1 MANANFRVKH
11 GLEVTGSVGIGTTN
25 PTAKLD
31 VDGSINVLGAGSSV
45 SIGGTTLGPV
55 DSGINNMG
63 SIQLNGDGEY
73 EHFAGLNINGR
84 AAFIQKTDPVSN
96 GGNGWHYHGLY
107 NVENQQWSLLH
118 FDGSNVGAAFTSTWI
133 YGGGDKA
140 PVYVRPN
147 YVQLNHI
154 DGTTLN
160 TRLET
165 SGIGVSITGN
175 IDLLTSNMSTGISTI
190 TGPATIHIDPTTIGN
205 DTGSVRIKGDLYVDG
220 TNFVVDSETITLADH
235 VVGIASTATT
245 DALTDGAGIQIGSD
259 KTFTYDNT
267 NTSLKSSENLNL
279 DSGKTYKIDGSDVLS
294 GTTLGSG
301 VTGSSLT
308 SVGTLG
314 SLTVSGDASFTGTGS
329 SVTFS
334 GNASLAGLGKSF
346 SVGAGTDKMFFTVEG
361 GSNGGL
367 GFISHEKELFLS
379 VVDGVKITNFAGNV
393 WSAHFVPGAEVNL
406 YHNTS
411 KKFETTTSGVTVTG
425 TLTADKVALG
435 DSERLE
441 LGNSA
446 DLALNHTGTNGYID
460 NDKGHLYIRNNVDG
474 DDGSNIY
481 IRPHDNEDG
490 IIIHDDGGVELYY
503 DNSKKLET
511 TGGGVT
517 VTGILTATSIDAAVS
532 YAASAGISTTATN
545 ATNITIATTPSDT
558 AVYPVFVA
566 TSNTGNQAPFVDSSI
581 RWNANS
587 NILYLSTIDVS
598 GGIELGDNDYIYFGS
613 QNDVKVFYDGPANDL
628 EIELEGAANG
638 IAITDNGTYKHKIT
652 KTSVGINTGTPRE
665 ELDVIGDIGV
675 QASGASNRFSIQHNS
690 AQNSLDFVFI

>member
-1 MANANFRVKH
+1 MANSNFRVKH

-31 VDGSINVLGAGSSV
+31 VDGTLNVSGLSTLTGSINVPDSPYGNDAVGRIKLGDDGDLQIYHDPTTSYIVNSGPSHLFIRQLYDNGDIIIQSDNGSGGHTDYFRADGSSGSAILYHYGTSKFTTTGYGATV
-45 SIGGTTLGPV
+45 SGDLNV
-55 DSGINNMG
+55 SGI
-63 SIQLNGDGEY
+63 
-73 EHFAGLNINGR
+73 
-84 AAFIQKTDPVSN
+84 V
-96 GGNGWHYHGLY
+96 
-107 NVENQQWSLLH
+107 
-118 FDGSNVGAAFTSTWI
+118 
-133 YGGGDKA
+133 
-140 PVYVRPN
+140 
-147 YVQLNHI
+147 
-154 DGTTLN
+154 TTK
-160 TRLET
+160 
-165 SGIGVSITGN
+165 N
-175 IDLLTSNMSTGISTI
+175 IDLTASNMSTGISTI
-190 TGPATIHIDPTTIGN
+190 SGPATIHIDPTAIGD

-235 VVGIASTATT
+235 IVGIASTATT

-279 DSGKTYKIDGSDVLS
+279 ASGKTYKINGSDVLS
-294 GTTLGSG
+294 GTTLGTG
-301 VTGSSLT
+301 VTDSSLT
-308 SVGTLG
+308 SVGTLD
-314 SLTVSGDASFTGTGS
+314 SLTVNGDVSLP
-329 SVTFS
+329 
-334 GNASLAGLGKSF
+334 NAGANGLGNILYDKSTGELKFNGSGTNKIKSTYTYGGDSF
-346 SVGAGTDKMFFTVEG
+346 SVYQNLVDQSLIQSNTATDLYIAFNGSTYITDQA
-361 GSNGGL
+361 GSNKSAVFNGTGAA
-367 GFISHEKELFLS
+367 ELY
-379 VVDGVKITNFAGNV
+379 NN
-393 WSAHFVPGAEVNL
+393 N
-406 YHNTS
+406 S
-411 KKFETTTSGVTVTG
+411 KKLETTSSGVTVTG

-435 DSERLE
+435 DNERVE

-446 DLALNHTGTNGYID
+446 DLALYHNNTAGYID

-481 IRPHDNEDG
+481 IKPHDNEDG

-511 TGGGVT
+511 TGGGVS

-532 YAASAGISTTATN
+532 YAASAGIATTATN
-545 ATNITIATTPSDT
+545 ATNITIAATPSDT

-566 TSNTGNQAPFVDSSI
+566 TSSAGNQAPFVDSNIS
-581 RWNANS
+581 WNTVTNVL
-587 NILYLSTIDVS
+587 NLPTIQVS
-598 GGIELGDNDYIYFGS
+598 GGIDLNDNDYIYFGVS
-613 QNDVKVFYDGPANDL
+613 DDVKVFYDGTANDL
-628 EIELEGAANG
+628 EIELESAANG